1 MAVDRRRPSTD
12 PQSRDRSKWKEYD
25 VARSRLTTKVPYK
38 VVARWSPPQAGSP
51 QIVLSAQPSVDGPA
65 PPDSWLSIGAGRR
78 QTPNRE
84 TEASGKS
91 TMWLDHA

>member
-1 MAVDRRRPSTD
+1 MGPPPRSLAADAHGCIMVRILEDHLLDD
-12 PQSRDRSKWKEYD
+12 PPNTRLWRDGRH
-25 VARSRLTTKVPYK
+25 PM
-38 VVARWSPPQAGSP
+38 AGSP

-84 TEASGKS
+84 
-91 TMWLDHA
+91 H